1 MDNINY
7 NEIRGTYSFYS
18 LKELPWHGLGTIVE
32 EAKTP
37 NEILELANMD
47 YKVELAPL
55 YASFIPNGAV
65 TCEKDL
71 ITGEYKGYYRS
82 GNETI
87 PYSIKKKGE
96 LIKTN
101 YATYRTDTL
110 DVLGVVGNRYEPVQN
125 YVAIDFIFNV
135 LSNQDIIHPKDIII
149 ETAGVLG
156 KGERIFVTAK
166 LPDFIIAKDLIN
178 NYILFTTTH
187 DGSGSITACFTDIR
201 VVCNNTLNMALN
213 GCTNKMTFKHT
224 RNVNKRLS
232 EGSNLMKNA
241 IMYKNT
247 LVETL
252 EPLSKIEVKEK
263 DAIEFIQD
271 LFLNEEQVNYIKS
284 KGSFFNIT
292 NGDELIATKTLNKMK
307 EAITYIEKGA
317 GQDYNYGT
325 ALWLYNGITSY
336 INNGINYKS
345 NEDKFNSIMDG
356 VGAKLNQKSY
366 NLIIGKYA
374 A

>member
-7 NEIRGTYSFYS
+7 NEQKETYSFYS

-37 NEILELANMD
+37 SEILEIANMD
-47 YKVELAPL
+47 YRVELTPL

-82 GNETI
+82 GNESI

-110 DVLGVVGNRYEPVQN
+110 DILGVVGSRYECVQN
-125 YVAIDFIFNV
+125 DVAIDFIFNV
-135 LSNQDIIHPKDIII
+135 LHNQDIINKNNIII

-201 VVCNNTLNMALN
+201 VVCNNTLNMALSS
-213 GCTNKMTFKHT
+213 CTNKMTFKHT
-224 RNVNKRLS
+224 RNVNKRLN
-232 EGSNLMKNA
+232 EGSNLMRNA
-241 IMYKNT
+241 IIYKNT

-252 EPLSKIEVKEK
+252 EPLSKIEVKER

-271 LFLNEEQVNYIKS
+271 LFLNEEQANYVKS
-284 KGSFFNIT
+284 KGSFFNIN
-292 NGDELIATKTLNKMK
+292 NGDEMIATKTLNKMK
-307 EAITYIEKGA
+307 DAITYIERGA

-366 NLIIGKYA
+366 NLITSRYA

>member
-7 NEIRGTYSFYS
+7 NEQKGTYSFYS
-18 LKELPWHGLGTIVE
+18 LKELPWNGLGTIVE

-37 NEILELANMD
+37 SEILEIANMD
-47 YKVELAPL
+47 YRVELAPL
-55 YASFIPNGAV
+55 YASFISNGAV

-82 GNETI
+82 GNESI

-110 DVLGVVGNRYEPVQN
+110 DILGVVGSRYECVQN
-125 YVAIDFIFNV
+125 DVAIDFIFNV
-135 LSNQDIIHPKDIII
+135 LHNQDIINKNDIII

-201 VVCNNTLNMALN
+201 VVCNNALNMALS

-224 RNVNKRLS
+224 RNVNKRLN
-232 EGSNLMKNA
+232 EGSNLMRNA
-241 IMYKNT
+241 IIYKNT

-252 EPLSKIEVKEK
+252 EPLSKIEVKER

-271 LFLNEEQVNYIKS
+271 LFLNEEQANYVKS
-284 KGSFFNIT
+284 KGSFFNIN
-292 NGDELIATKTLNKMK
+292 NGDEMIATKTLNKMK
-307 EAITYIEKGA
+307 DAITYIERGA

-366 NLIIGKYA
+366 NLITSRYA

>member
-7 NEIRGTYSFYS
+7 NEIRGIYSFYS

-37 NEILELANMD
+37 SEILEIANMD
-47 YKVELAPL
+47 YRVELAPL

-213 GCTNKMTFKHT
+213 SCTNKMTFKHT
-224 RNVNKRLS
+224 RNVNKRLN
-232 EGSNLMKNA
+232 EGSNLMRNA
-241 IMYKNT
+241 IIYKNT

-307 EAITYIEKGA
+307 DAITYIERGA

-366 NLIIGKYA
+366 NLITSRYA

>member
-7 NEIRGTYSFYS
+7 NEQKGTYSSYS

-37 NEILELANMD
+37 SEILEIANMD
-47 YKVELAPL
+47 YRVELAPL

-82 GNETI
+82 GNESI
-87 PYSIKKKGE
+87 PYSVKKKGE

-110 DVLGVVGNRYEPVQN
+110 DILGVVGSRYECVQN
-125 YVAIDFIFNV
+125 DVAIDFIFNV
-135 LSNQDIIHPKDIII
+135 LHNQDIINKNDIII

-201 VVCNNTLNMALN
+201 VVCNNTLNMALSS
-213 GCTNKMTFKHT
+213 CTNKMTFKHT
-224 RNVNKRLS
+224 RNVNKRLN
-232 EGSNLMKNA
+232 EGSNLMRNA
-241 IMYKNT
+241 IIYINT

-252 EPLSKIEVKEK
+252 EPLSKIEVKER

-271 LFLNEEQVNYIKS
+271 LFLNEEQANYVKS
-284 KGSFFNIT
+284 KGSFFNIN
-292 NGDELIATKTLNKMK
+292 NGDEMIATKTLNKMK
-307 EAITYIEKGA
+307 DAITYIEKGA

-366 NLIIGKYA
+366 NLITSRYA

>member
-7 NEIRGTYSFYS
+7 NEQKGTHSFYS

-37 NEILELANMD
+37 SEILEIANMD
-47 YKVELAPL
+47 YRVELAPL

-82 GNETI
+82 GNESI

-110 DVLGVVGNRYEPVQN
+110 DILGVVGSRYECVQN
-125 YVAIDFIFNV
+125 DVAIDFIFNV
-135 LSNQDIIHPKDIII
+135 LHNQDIINKNNIII

-201 VVCNNTLNMALN
+201 VVCNNTLNMALSS
-213 GCTNKMTFKHT
+213 CTNKMTFKHT
-224 RNVNKRLS
+224 RNVNKRLN
-232 EGSNLMKNA
+232 EGSNLMRNA
-241 IMYKNT
+241 IIYKNT

-252 EPLSKIEVKEK
+252 EPLSKIEVKER

-271 LFLNEEQVNYIKS
+271 LFLNEEQANYVKS
-284 KGSFFNIT
+284 KGSFFNI
-292 NGDELIATKTLNKMK
+292 NNSDEMIATKTLNKMK
-307 EAITYIEKGA
+307 DAITYIERGA

-366 NLIIGKYA
+366 NLITSRYA

>member
-32 EAKTP
+32 KAKTP

-87 PYSIKKKGE
+87 PYSIKKKEE

-135 LSNQDIIHPKDIII
+135 LNNQDIIHPKDIII

-201 VVCNNTLNMALN
+201 VVCNNTLNMALR

-224 RNVNKRLS
+224 RNVNKRLN
-232 EGSNLMKNA
+232 EGPNLMRNA
-241 IMYKNT
+241 IIYKNT

-252 EPLSKIEVKEK
+252 EPLSKIEVKER

-271 LFLNEEQVNYIKS
+271 LFLNEEQANYVKS
-284 KGSFFNIT
+284 KGSFFNIN
-292 NGDELIATKTLNKMK
+292 NGDEMIATKTLNKMK
-307 EAITYIEKGA
+307 DAITYIERGA

-366 NLIIGKYA
+366 NLITSRYA

>member
-7 NEIRGTYSFYS
+7 NEQKGTYSFYS

-37 NEILELANMD
+37 SEILEIANMD
-47 YKVELAPL
+47 YRVELAPL

-82 GNETI
+82 GNESI

-110 DVLGVVGNRYEPVQN
+110 DTLGVVGSRYECVQN
-125 YVAIDFIFNV
+125 DVAIDFIFNV
-135 LSNQDIIHPKDIII
+135 LHNQDIINKNNIII

-201 VVCNNTLNMALN
+201 VVCNNTLNMALS

-224 RNVNKRLS
+224 RNVNKRLN
-232 EGSNLMKNA
+232 EGSNLMRNA
-241 IMYKNT
+241 IIYKNT

-252 EPLSKIEVKEK
+252 EPLSKIEVKER

-271 LFLNEEQVNYIKS
+271 LFLNEEQANYVKS
-284 KGSFFNIT
+284 KGSFFNIN
-292 NGDELIATKTLNKMK
+292 NGDEMIATKTLNKMK
-307 EAITYIEKGA
+307 DAITYIERGA

-345 NEDKFNSIMDG
+345 NEDKFNSIIDG

-366 NLIIGKYA
+366 NLITSRYA

>member
-96 LIKTN
+96 PIKTN

-213 GCTNKMTFKHT
+213 SCTNKMTFKHT
-224 RNVNKRLS
+224 RNVNKRLN

-307 EAITYIEKGA
+307 EAIAYIEKGV

-356 VGAKLNQKSY
+356 LGAKLNQKSY

>member
-32 EAKTP
+32 KAKTP

-135 LSNQDIIHPKDIII
+135 LNNQDIIHPKDIII

-201 VVCNNTLNMALN
+201 VVCNNTLNMALR

-224 RNVNKRLS
+224 RNVNKRLN
-232 EGSNLMKNA
+232 EGSNLMRNA
-241 IMYKNT
+241 IIYKNT

-252 EPLSKIEVKEK
+252 EPLSKIEVKER

-271 LFLNEEQVNYIKS
+271 LFLNEEQANYVKS
-284 KGSFFNIT
+284 KGSFFNIN
-292 NGDELIATKTLNKMK
+292 NGDEMIATKTLNKMK
-307 EAITYIEKGA
+307 DAITYIERGA

-366 NLIIGKYA
+366 NLITSKYA

>member
-87 PYSIKKKGE
+87 PYSIKKKE
-96 LIKTN
+96 EFIKTN

-110 DVLGVVGNRYEPVQN
+110 NVLGVVGNRYEPVQN
-125 YVAIDFIFNV
+125 YAAIDFIFNV

-156 KGERIFVTAK
+156 KGERIF
-166 LPDFIIAKDLIN
+166 L
-178 NYILFTTTH
+178 
-187 DGSGSITACFTDIR
+187 
-201 VVCNNTLNMALN
+201 
-213 GCTNKMTFKHT
+213 
-224 RNVNKRLS
+224 
-232 EGSNLMKNA
+232 
-241 IMYKNT
+241 
-247 LVETL
+247 
-252 EPLSKIEVKEK
+252 
-263 DAIEFIQD
+263 
-271 LFLNEEQVNYIKS
+271 
-284 KGSFFNIT
+284 
-292 NGDELIATKTLNKMK
+292 
-307 EAITYIEKGA
+307 
-317 GQDYNYGT
+317 
-325 ALWLYNGITSY
+325 
-336 INNGINYKS
+336 
-345 NEDKFNSIMDG
+345 KF
-356 VGAKLNQKSY
+356 
-366 NLIIGKYA
+366 
-374 A
+374 